1 MKISF
6 IGAGNVAWNL
16 APALENAGNSVQEVF
31 SRNPAKAKDLVSY
44 LYNAQVQEHLD
55 FSESSATVFF
65 VCIPEA
71 TYAQVLPELLL
82 PKYATLVLVSTSFP
96 LVEAATLYDPN
107 RESTN
112 QIGVFYPLQFFKKEK
127 KVNLTK
133 MPICLE
139 SHSEETQGILI
150 QLAKDITDLMYTVNS
165 EERKKIHLASLMAG
179 LFTRQLLDQAK
190 ELLHDIELDANLIQP
205 LVNNQIQAY
214 FAGQKT
220 DKDSEQAQL
229 PNTRQTF
236 DHLDMIK
243 TDEMQ
248 EVYKN
253 LIKSIKRK

>member
-1 MKISF
+1 
-6 IGAGNVAWNL
+6 
-16 APALENAGNSVQEVF
+16 
-31 SRNPAKAKDLVSY
+31 
-44 LYNAQVQEHLD
+44 
-55 FSESSATVFF
+55 
-65 VCIPEA
+65 
-71 TYAQVLPELLL
+71 
-82 PKYATLVLVSTSFP
+82 
-96 LVEAATLYDPN
+96 
-107 RESTN
+107 
-112 QIGVFYPLQFFKKEK
+112 
-127 KVNLTK
+127 
-133 MPICLE
+133 
-139 SHSEETQGILI
+139 
-150 QLAKDITDLMYTVNS
+150 
-165 EERKKIHLASLMAG
+165 MAG